1 MDNLYYDSAM
11 KHKLHLTGVAV
22 DLSIPSADILAVL
35 QKSLDRFYP
44 NQLVKADSYTEID
57 ERTFEIVFVR
67 HLPYEY
73 CSILNSCIS
82 YIDASML
89 SGFPE
94 EDFEFNPVSGRM
106 PVTGPLIPW
115 GKCWFVPIASFT
127 SLMKQTNETFL
138 GEIISRMQVDISM
151 DKVSVKVKYPRTK
164 GKYDDDIADLETE
177 LGGPLED
184 HRGETLSFTLKR
196 LGEVCERT
204 YIKKKSY
211 QGLTSYLKRTYD
223 IRLEIT

>member
-1 MDNLYYDSAM
+1 M
-11 KHKLHLTGVAV
+11 KHKLHLTGVEV
-22 DLSIPSADILAVL
+22 DLSISATDILAVL

-44 NQLVKADSYTEID
+44 DSLVKATGYEELD
-57 ERTFEIVFVR
+57 ERTCKITFVR
-67 HLPYEY
+67 DLPFDY
-73 CSILNSCIS
+73 CLALSGCIG
-82 YIDASML
+82 YIDASAL

-94 EDFEFNPVSGRM
+94 SEFTFNPSSKKA
-106 PVTGPLIPW
+106 PIIKTLIPW
-115 GKCWFVPIASFT
+115 GRCWYVPTAAFV
-127 SLMKQTNETFL
+127 SLMKQLNETIS
-138 GEIISRMQVDISM
+138 GEKISRMKISPWM
-151 DKVSVKVKYPRTK
+151 DKIEIQVKYSRDK

-184 HRGETLSFTLKR
+184 HRGETLKFSLKR

>member
-1 MDNLYYDSAM
+1 M
-11 KHKLHLTGVAV
+11 KHKLHLTGVEI
-22 DLSIPSADILAVL
+22 DLSTPAADILAVL
-35 QKSLDRFYP
+35 QKSLDRFY
-44 NQLVKADSYTEID
+44 NQLVKADSYTELD
-57 ERTFEIVFVR
+57 ERTLEIVLIR

-73 CSILNSCIS
+73 CCIINGCIS

-127 SLMKQTNETFL
+127 SLMKQTNETLL
-138 GEIISRMQVDISM
+138 GEKISRMQVDISM
-151 DKVSVKVKYPRTK
+151 DKIVVKVKYPRDK
-164 GKYDDDIADLETE
+164 GKYDDDVADLESE

-184 HRGETLSFTLKR
+184 HRGETLTYRLKR
-196 LGEVCERT
+196 LGEICERT
-204 YIKKKSY
+204 HLKVKSY
-211 QGLTSYLKRTYD
+211 QGLKSYLKKTYD
-223 IRLEIT
+223 IDLIIK

>member
-1 MDNLYYDSAM
+1 MN
-11 KHKLHLTGVAV
+11 HKLHLTGVEI
-22 DLSIPSADILAVL
+22 DLSTPAADILAVL
-35 QKSLDRFYP
+35 QKSLDRFY

-57 ERTFEIVFVR
+57 ERTLEITLIR

-73 CSILNSCIS
+73 CCIINSCIS

-127 SLMKQTNETFL
+127 SLMKQTNETIL
-138 GEIISRMQVDISM
+138 GEKISRMQVDIFG
-151 DKVSVKVKYPRTK
+151 DRIIVKVKYPRAK
-164 GKYDDDIADLETE
+164 GKYDDDVLDLESE

-184 HRGETLSFTLKR
+184 HRGETLSFSLKQ
-196 LGEVCERT
+196 LGEICERT
-204 YIKKKSY
+204 HLKVKSY
-211 QGLTSYLKRTYD
+211 QGLKSYLKKTYN
-223 IRLEIT
+223 IGLVIT

>member
-1 MDNLYYDSAM
+1 MDNLYIHNAM
-11 KHKLHLTGVAV
+11 KHKLHLTGVEV
-22 DLSIPSADILAVL
+22 DLSIPAVDILAVL

-44 NQLVKADSYTEID
+44 DQLVKASEYSELDD
-57 ERTFEIVFVR
+57 RTCKITFIR
-67 HLPYEY
+67 DLPFDY
-73 CSILNSCIS
+73 SCALS
-82 YIDASML
+82 GCLGYIDASIL

-94 EDFEFNPVSGRM
+94 DSFTFNPGSTM
-106 PVTGPLIPW
+106 EPIIKTLLPW
-115 GKCWFVPIASFT
+115 GKCWYVPTAAFI
-127 SLMKQTNETFL
+127 SLLKQLNEKML
-138 GEIISRMQVDISM
+138 SEKLSRVKISAGPDKIEIM
-151 DKVSVKVKYPRTK
+151 VKYSRTK

-184 HRGETLSFTLKR
+184 HRGETLKYSLKQFS
-196 LGEVCERT
+196 GICERT